1 MFFISVKPKVWVD
14 NQLVGAPLGDDVQI
28 ECLIEAFPR
37 SIKYW
42 QKTSEAEGRDIIL
55 MNG

>member
-14 NQLVGAPLGDDVQI
+14 NQLVGAPLGDDVQS